1 MSTRTIEVTRLLPA
15 PPERVWPLLEEVTTW
30 TSWGPY
36 ERAELE
42 SPGSP
47 QPNGVGSVRR
57 FQVAGRTT
65 RERVTISDAPT
76 TFGYELL
83 DGIPVRDYSARVSL
97 RREPLGTLVTW
108 SSQFRPSIPGTGAVI
123 QRRLQG
129 FIDELLTCLDGAL

>member
-1 MSTRTIEVTRLLPA
+1 MSTRTIEVTRLLDA
-15 PPERVWPLLEEVTTW
+15 PRERVWPLIEDVTTW
-30 TSWGPY
+30 ALWGPY

-42 SPGSP
+42 SAGSP
-47 QPNGVGSVRR
+47 DPNGVGAVRR

-83 DGIPVRDYSARVSL
+83 DGIPVRDYSAKVSL
-97 RREPLGTLVTW
+97 RRQPAGTLVTW
-108 SSQFRPSIPGTGAVI
+108 SSRFRPSFPGTGAVI

-129 FIDELLTCLDGAL
+129 FIDELLTCLDGAS